1 MRKNK
6 NKLYLILIMICIL
19 TFSLTA
25 YAKNETVTISS
36 AEATKTTVTVSG
48 TTKALAVMVQ
58 VRDAEDNILKMESF
72 GTVSGE
78 FSGKIEDLTL
88 KEGTEYTVYVA
99 DYEGGDW
106 TTATVNVPESTTE
119 TTTTTEATTT
129 TTEATTQA
137 TTEATTQATTETQKT
152 DTTPAKQSAKSPT
165 TGDSSPI
172 VPMLLLLLGSVMGM
186 IYLRSK
192 KHI

>member
-1 MRKNK
+1 MKNFK
-6 NKLYLILIMICIL
+6 KKISLLLTIICL
-19 TFSLTA
+19 LAFSVTA

-58 VRDAEDNILKMESF
+58 VRDTEDNILKMESF

-152 DTTPAKQSAKSPT
+152 DTKAPQ
-165 TGDSSPI
+165 TGDTTPLILVVSL
-172 VPMLLLLLGSVMGM
+172 MLLSAISLRFM
-186 IYLRSK
+186 IK
-192 KHI
+192 QK